1 MPANL
6 TLSDF
11 NNAFFDPAQ
20 NGSVAHVQ
28 KPSDDTKTQAFEIKV
43 ESELSSF
50 EWALIRTP
58 LNRIVILA
66 LLAFIA
72 LLSLDLP

>member
-28 KPSDDTKTQAFEIKV
+28 KPSDDAKTKTIHF
-43 ESELSSF
+43 
-50 EWALIRTP
+50 ALFDLTH
-58 LNRIVILA
+58 LNFQDEPKTTLF
-66 LLAFIA
+66 L
-72 LLSLDLP
+72 